1 MKRRDFLESVV
12 KTSASLAVAGAW
24 LSRPERVSAA
34 LADRASATPEALAAD
49 EDFWREISRDFAPAP
64 DFINLEYGYFH
75 AAALPTLEVELR
87 AAREINRRNSFYK
100 RVQMRPDQEAA
111 RTALAALAGV
121 SPEEIA
127 VTRNTTESLNI
138 VIQGLDL
145 AAGDEIIYG
154 DQDYG
159 SMEEALQQK
168 ARRQGVV
175 LRKVAIPLDP
185 KSDAEVV
192 NAYMSAVTPRTRLL
206 HVTHLINLTG
216 HVLPVRKI
224 CDAAHER
231 GIEVV
236 VDAAHSFAHIDYQI
250 SDLGCDYLG
259 TSLHKWLCS
268 PLGMGLL
275 FVRRDK
281 IAKVWPLFG
290 DTRRAA
296 DDIRKLEKLGTRPES
311 AHIGVLEAIRFHS
324 AIGSGR
330 KQARLRYLHDSWAN
344 EVRAM
349 PRVRVLTPAA
359 AARHGAVGNIAIDG
373 VAPRELADYW
383 MKAHT
388 IFTVGIEHP
397 VVRGVRVTPGVPTP
411 RAHVERFVA
420 AVASAVKHF
429 A

>member
-1 MKRRDFLESVV
+1 MKRRDFLERMV

-24 LSRPERVSAA
+24 LGRPERVSAA
-34 LADRASATPEALAAD
+34 LADRATATPEALAAD

-192 NAYMSAVTPRTRLL
+192 EAYMSAVTPRTRLL
-206 HVTHLINLTG
+206 HVTHLINITG

-324 AIGSGR
+324 AIGSSR

-349 PRVRVLTPAA
+349 SRVRVLTPAA

-373 VAPRELADYW
+373 VAPRALADYW
-383 MKAHT
+383 MKEHT

-411 RAHVERFVA
+411 RAHVERFVEAVAA
-420 AVASAVKHF
+420 AVRHF

>member
-1 MKRRDFLESVV
+1 M
-12 KTSASLAVAGAW
+12 AGAW

-34 LADRASATPEALAAD
+34 LVDRASATPEQLAAD
-49 EDFWREISRDFAPAP
+49 EGFWREITRDFAPSP

-75 AAALPTLEVELR
+75 AAAIPTLEAELR
-87 AAREINRRNSFYK
+87 AAREINRRNSLYK

-111 RTALAALAGV
+111 RTALAGLAGV
-121 SPEEIA
+121 LPEEIA

-185 KSDAEVV
+185 KSDTELVE
-192 NAYMSAVTPRTRLL
+192 AYLSAVTPRTRLL

-216 HVLPVRKI
+216 QVLPVRKI
-224 CDAAHER
+224 CDAAHAR

-275 FVRRDK
+275 YVRRDK
-281 IAKVWPLFG
+281 ISKVWPLFG
-290 DTRRAA
+290 DTRRAPE
-296 DDIRKLEKLGTRPES
+296 DIRKLEKLGTRPES
-311 AHIGVLEAIRFHS
+311 AHIGVLEAIRFHQ
-324 AIGSGR
+324 AIGSTR
-330 KQARLRYLHDSWAN
+330 KQARLRYLHDTWAK

-349 PRVRVLTPAA
+349 PRVRVLTPAES
-359 AARHGAVGNIAIDG
+359 ARHGAVGNIAIDG
-373 VAPRELADYW
+373 VAPRELAEYW
-383 MKAHT
+383 MKEHS

-411 RAHVERFVA
+411 RAHVERFVE
-420 AVASAVKHF
+420 AVSAAVKHF